1 MFVVKYWHMATLNK
15 TKSLVII
22 TLIYVFALGVSFVG
36 AYFITEN
43 LVLRLFLTDIFA
55 TFIVYIFSVIF
66 KNTSVY
72 DPYWSFVPWV
82 LVIMAMILTKNFSIP
97 IIILLV
103 AFSFWSWRLTI
114 NWIKTFKN
122 MSVEDWR
129 YAKYRSA
136 YKRPAFELINF
147 VGLQYMP
154 TLIVF
159 AGTWPFIKLIEQGS
173 NYFSILGASIVVVGT
188 LLELFSDH
196 QVHQFLRETTEKV
209 TCQKGLWNYS
219 RHPNYLGEIMI
230 WFGLAIPHIIQ
241 YPTQWY
247 VDIGCI
253 LMFLMFN
260 FISIPLM
267 EKRQI
272 NRRPDYKIYRK
283 TTSRLFIL
291 PKRKL
296 KNDTVEASE

>member
-1 MFVVKYWHMATLNK
+1 MGNLNK
-15 TKSLVII
+15 TKSLIII
-22 TLIYVFALGVSFVG
+22 TFIYIFALGVSYPLAFL
-36 AYFITEN
+36 ITN
-43 LVLRLFLTDIFA
+43 NIVLKLFLMDIFA
-55 TFIVYIFSVIF
+55 TLIVYIFSVIF

-72 DPYWSFVPWV
+72 DPYWSFVPWI
-82 LVIMAMILTKNFSIP
+82 LIIIAMIEVRNFTTP
-97 IIILLV
+97 IIILLI

-114 NWIKTFKN
+114 NWIKTFKD

-129 YAKYRSA
+129 YAKYRNA
-136 YKRPAFELINF
+136 YKRPIFEIINL

-159 AGTWPFIKLIEQGS
+159 AGLWPFIKLVEQGS
-173 NYFSILGASIVVVGT
+173 NYFSIIGAVIIVSGT
-188 LLELFSDH
+188 LLELFADH
-196 QVHQFLRETTEKV
+196 QMHTFLKETVEKK

-272 NRRPDYKIYRK
+272 KRRPDYKNYRK
-283 TTSRLFIL
+283 TTSRLFVL
-291 PKRKL
+291 PKRQL
-296 KNDTVEASE
+296 KNEQVENPN